1 MVLGFCCATSHFIF
15 SFLVMY
21 VSSYFVLFSHQFS
34 PVTYSLLLY
43 ILLCLSVTCQIVLE
57 VKLSRQ
63 FPSYIPHILFLELYS
78 LCFLFISSLLPFGT
92 FFCTFSW
99 SSPGLLALSVY
110 DQPLIKNEILVY
122 YVVSYVIFL
131 SLLRYAIK
139 SKGKIMCPDT
149 D

>member
-1 MVLGFCCATSHFIF
+1 MYLVTLFFFHI
-15 SFLVMY
+15 SF
-21 VSSYFVLFSHQFS
+21 HQLY
-34 PVTYSLLLY
+34 TLLLY

-63 FPSYIPHILFLELYS
+63 FPSYIPHILVLELYS

-92 FFCTFSW
+92 FFCTFL
-99 SSPGLLALSVY
+99 GLLALLVY

-131 SLLRYAIK
+131 SLLRCTIK

>member
-1 MVLGFCCATSHFIF
+1 MYLVTLFFFHS
-15 SFLVMY
+15 SF
-21 VSSYFVLFSHQFS
+21 HQLH
-34 PVTYSLLLY
+34 TLLLY

-92 FFCTFSW
+92 FFCTFSFSW

-131 SLLRYAIK
+131 SLLRCAIK

>member
-1 MVLGFCCATSHFIF
+1 MYLVTL
-15 SFLVMY
+15 SFFHI
-21 VSSYFVLFSHQFS
+21 SFHQLH
-34 PVTYSLLLY
+34 TLLLY

>member
-1 MVLGFCCATSHFIF
+1 MYLVTLFFFHI
-15 SFLVMY
+15 SF
-21 VSSYFVLFSHQFS
+21 HQLH
-34 PVTYSLLLY
+34 TLLLY

-63 FPSYIPHILFLELYS
+63 FPSYIPHILFPELYS

>member
-1 MVLGFCCATSHFIF
+1 MVLGFCCAPSHFIF

>member
-78 LCFLFISSLLPFGT
+78 LRFLFISSLLPFGT

>member
-1 MVLGFCCATSHFIF
+1 MQYLSHGFGFLLCHFPFYFLI
-15 SFLVMY
+15 LVMY
-21 VSSYFVLFSHQFS
+21 VSSYYIHQLHT
-34 PVTYSLLLY
+34 PLVY

-92 FFCTFSW
+92 LFWTFSFSW
-99 SSPGLLALSVY
+99 SSPGLFALSVY
-110 DQPLIKNEILVY
+110 DQPLIKYEILLC
-122 YVVSYVIFL
+122 YVVSCVIFL
-131 SLLRYAIK
+131 SLLRCAIK
-139 SKGKIMCPDT
+139 SKGKIMCPDI